1 MKRTVFSGLRSY
13 RMNVDNVR
21 NGNGHKS
28 LKQAFE
34 TRTELKKANKIV
46 VKLGSAVVTKEDQSG
61 VALGRLASVVEQV
74 SSLQNEGR
82 EMLIVSSGSVAFGR
96 QRLNTELRMSMS
108 MRETLQSGKGQEAN
122 SGQAGGVGRS
132 QALQAAAAVGQSSLM
147 ALYESMFSQF
157 GVRTAQ
163 VLVTKPDFYNPLSRV
178 SLRTTFTE
186 LLGLNIVPIV
196 NTNDAVFPLN
206 ISDHD
211 LDSSNSSHHPPLIKF
226 EDPGVSLIFNQS
238 LLWPLLIPS
247 SDQIV
252 INDND
257 SLAAHLA
264 VEVGADLLIL
274 MSDVDGV
281 YNLPPGTDGSRL
293 LKVYSPKHEE
303 MIRFGERSTV
313 GSGGMESKVKSAF
326 WALDRGVSVVI
337 CNGSEEKAISKV
349 ISGKQIGTFFTNATS
364 DQQSVETI
372 AANGESFRA

>member
-1 MKRTVFSGLRSY
+1 MSLILSNQTRNIWIQWKSTTTSVRTVFSGRKGGLRAY
-13 RMNVDNVR
+13 QMNVDKVR
-21 NGNGHKS
+21 NNGLGLELRK
-28 LKQAFE
+28 AFE
-34 TRTELKKANKIV
+34 SRNDLKKANKIV
-46 VKLGSAVVTKEDQSG
+46 VKLGSAVVTREDQSG

-108 MRETLQSGKGQEAN
+108 MRETLSAKELLKKQKS
-122 SGQAGGVGRS
+122 S

-157 GVRTAQ
+157 GVKTAQ

-178 SLRTTFTE
+178 SLRTTFTQ

-196 NTNDAVFPLN
+196 NTNDAVFPLQIN
-206 ISDHD
+206 DAD
-211 LDSSNSSHHPPLIKF
+211 LDSHNSNFPVKL
-226 EDPGVSLIFNQS
+226 ENPG
-238 LLWPLLIPS
+238 
-247 SDQIV
+247 IV

-281 YNLPPGTDGSRL
+281 YDLPPGTDGSKL
-293 LKVYSPKHEE
+293 LKIYNPKNHE
-303 MIRFGERSTV
+303 MIQFGKGSSV
-313 GSGGMESKVKSAF
+313 GLGGMESKVASAV
-326 WALDRGVSVVI
+326 WALDRGVSVII
-337 CNGSEEKAISKV
+337 CNGSEDKAISRV
-349 ISGKQIGTFFTNATS
+349 VTGKQIGTFFTNAKS
-364 DQQSVETI
+364 EQVAVESV
-372 AANGESFRA
+372 AANGKFV